1 MSTIAII
8 ALIGVFAFV
17 FMGAIFYASIYKR
30 CPSDKILVI
39 YGKGMGE
46 DEAGQGLSARCV
58 HGGGKMVWPVFQNYG
73 WLDLT
78 PITIDIDLTDAL
90 STENIRVSTP
100 STYTI
105 GISTEPGIMQNAA
118 ERLLGESLS
127 DIRNLARDII
137 FGQMRVAIATMKI
150 EEINADRDRFIEN
163 ISKGLEPE
171 LEKVGLRLINVNIKD
186 VNDKSGYIDA
196 LGREAAAK
204 AINEAKK
211 QVAEQE
217 RNGEIG
223 KAEAEQE
230 QRIKVAQADARA
242 VEGENE
248 SEVQIAE
255 SNSERRQKEAEAERQ
270 AIAAEKVSKAKA
282 KEEAYVAEKEAEQV
296 RAEREEATQRADTV
310 IPARIEKE
318 RIETLAEADAE
329 EERRHRQGEAD
340 GIRAVM
346 EARAAGLLAQ
356 LKNKGEGFKS
366 IVRSCENDPELA
378 TTMLIAEQLPDLVS
392 EQVKA
397 ISDIDFDSV
406 TVWENGSGENGK
418 TSTANFLS
426 GLVGSLPPLHELTE
440 NAGIDLPDYLG
451 SLQQNGNGNDLNER
465 QLKERLSELQATA
478 PETTQEAV
486 KAEAPSSS
494 GKQGSDRMK
503 ELRSLVEENR
513 NHLKDL
519 LPDDTEELSEAEQTK
534 AASLLGRWAERLSDA
549 SLEWFMQ
556 REDEV
561 EGPEPLEEIQSDL
574 EQNPGTYISAS
585 KEGPWIPYTILLDAL
600 QRLQS

>member
-1 MSTIAII
+1 MPTIPII
-8 ALIGVFAFV
+8 ALIGVFAFI
-17 FMGAIFYASIYKR
+17 FMGAVFYASIYKR

-39 YGKGMGE
+39 FGKGMGQ
-46 DEAGQGLSARCV
+46 DEAGQGLSAKCV

-90 STENIRVSTP
+90 SAENIRVSTP
-100 STYTI
+100 STYTV

-118 ERLLGESLS
+118 ERLLGESLN

-196 LGREAAAK
+196 LGREAAAQ

-211 QVAEQE
+211 KVAEQE

-223 KAEAEQE
+223 KAQAERE
-230 QRIKVAQADARA
+230 QRIQVAQADAEA
-242 VEGENE
+242 VEGENK

-255 SNSERRQKEAEAERQ
+255 SDSKRRQKEAEAERK
-270 AIAAEKVSKAKA
+270 ALAAEKVSEAKA
-282 KEEAYVAEKEAEQV
+282 KEEAYKAEKEAEKV
-296 RAEREEATQRADTV
+296 RAERETATQRADTV
-310 IPARIEKE
+310 VPAEIEKE
-318 RIETLAEADAE
+318 RIEILAEADAE
-329 EERRHRQGEAD
+329 EERRNRQGEAD

-346 EARAAGLLAQ
+346 EARAEGLLAQ
-356 LKNKGEGFKS
+356 LRNKGQGFQS
-366 IVRSCENDPELA
+366 IVQACQNDPQLA
-378 TTMLIAEQLPDLVS
+378 TTMMIAEQLPDLVS
-392 EQVKA
+392 EQVNA

-406 TVWENGSGENGK
+406 TVWENGGGENGK

-440 NAGIDLPDYLG
+440 NAGIDLPNYLG
-451 SLQQNGNGNDLNER
+451 SLQGNGSGVSADEI
-465 QLKERLSELQATA
+465 
-478 PETTQEAV
+478 EAMGEALEK
-486 KAEAPSSS
+486 KADRR
-494 GKQGSDRMK
+494 KQVEDRV
-503 ELRSLVEENR
+503 RSLVQKNASHLSDFSPSEGDEFTSDELDR
-513 NHLKDL
+513 TVSTIIDRAKKLGDASSEWHLK
-519 LPDDTEELSEAEQTK
+519 
-534 AASLLGRWAERLSDA
+534 
-549 SLEWFMQ
+549 
-556 REDEV
+556 REGEV
-561 EGPEPLEEIQSDL
+561 QGPETLENLRGDL
-574 EQNPGTYISAS
+574 EQNPGTYVSTTGEA
-585 KEGPWIPYTILLDAL
+585 PWIPYKLLRHTRKMLEQAGSSSEQAGESSDG
-600 QRLQS
+600 

>member
-39 YGKGMGE
+39 YGKGMGQ
-46 DEAGQGLSARCV
+46 DEAGEGLSARCV

-90 STENIRVSTP
+90 STENIRISTP
-100 STYTI
+100 STYTV

-223 KAEAEQE
+223 KAEAERE
-230 QRIKVAQADARA
+230 QRIQVAQADAEA

-255 SNSERRQKEAEAERQ
+255 SNSKRRQKEAEAERQ
-270 AIAAEKVSKAKA
+270 ALAAEKVSEAKA
-282 KEEAYVAEKEAEQV
+282 KQEAYVAEKEAEQV

-310 IPARIEKE
+310 VPARIEKE

-329 EERRHRQGEAD
+329 EERRHKQGEAD
-340 GIRAVM
+340 GIQAVM
-346 EARAAGLLAQ
+346 EARAKGLLAQ
-356 LKNKGEGFKS
+356 LRNKGKGFRS
-366 IVRSCENDPELA
+366 IVQSCQNDPQLA
-378 TTMLIAEQLPDLVS
+378 TTMMIAEQLPDLVS

-397 ISDIDFDSV
+397 ISEIDFDSV
-406 TVWENGSGENGK
+406 TVWENGTGENGR
-418 TSTANFLS
+418 TSTADFLS

-451 SLQQNGNGNDLNER
+451 SLRQGEHGKGMMDPDRTEEGLNTSGETNSGETATTAGR
-465 QLKERLSELQATA
+465 EAHETGSEP
-478 PETTQEAV
+478 PE
-486 KAEAPSSS
+486 S
-494 GKQGSDRMK
+494 GDRG
-503 ELRSLVEENR
+503 ELRALVKEYR
-513 NHLKDL
+513 SHLTDL
-519 LPDDTEELSEAEQTK
+519 LPEDAEELTDAQITK
-534 AASLLGRWAERLSDA
+534 AASLLGRWAKRLSDE
-549 SLEWFMQ
+549 SLDWYMQ
-556 REDEV
+556 VDNQV
-561 EGPEPLEEIQSDL
+561 EGPAALEEIREDL
-574 EQNPGTYISAS
+574 EDNPGTYISAS
-585 KEGPWIPYTILLDAL
+585 LEGPWIPYNVLEEAY
-600 QRLQS
+600 QRL

>member
-1 MSTIAII
+1 MTVAVI

-17 FMGAIFYASIYKR
+17 FMGAVFYASIYKR

-39 YGKGMGE
+39 FGKGMGE
-46 DEAGQGLSARCV
+46 DEAGKGLSARCV

-78 PITIDIDLTDAL
+78 PLTIDIDLTDAL
-90 STENIRVSTP
+90 SAENIRVSTP

-118 ERLLGESLS
+118 ERLLGESLN

-137 FGQMRVAIATMKI
+137 FGQMRVVIATMKI

-211 QVAEQE
+211 KVAEQE

-223 KAEAEQE
+223 KAEAERE
-230 QRIKVAQADARA
+230 QRIQVAQADAEA
-242 VEGENE
+242 VEGENK

-255 SNSERRQKEAEAERQ
+255 SDSKRRQKEAEAERK
-270 AIAAEKVSKAKA
+270 ALAAEKVSEAKA
-282 KEEAYVAEKEAEQV
+282 KEEAYEAEKEAEQV
-296 RAEREEATQRADTV
+296 RADREAATQRADTV
-310 IPARIEKE
+310 IPAQIEKE

-329 EERRHRQGEAD
+329 EERRNKQGEAD
-340 GIRAVM
+340 GIQAVM
-346 EARAAGLLAQ
+346 EARAHGLLAQ
-356 LKNKGEGFKS
+356 LRNKGKGFKS
-366 IVRSCENDPELA
+366 IVQACENDPQLA
-378 TTMLIAEQLPDLVS
+378 TTLMIAEQLPDLVS
-392 EQVKA
+392 EQVNA

-451 SLQQNGNGNDLNER
+451 SLQENGNRASTGTETGANRGITARDQGGSVEDQLRNLIEENRAHLTGFLPKQGELSTADLEKAISVLAKR
-465 QLKERLSELQATA
+465 AHRLSEPASEWLL
-478 PETTQEAV
+478 
-486 KAEAPSSS
+486 KMD
-494 GKQGSDRMK
+494 DR
-503 ELRSLVEENR
+503 
-513 NHLKDL
+513 
-519 LPDDTEELSEAEQTK
+519 
-534 AASLLGRWAERLSDA
+534 
-549 SLEWFMQ
+549 
-556 REDEV
+556 V
-561 EGPEPLEEIQSDL
+561 EGPVALEEVRSDL
-574 EQNPGTYISAS
+574 EENPGRLIRPSG
-585 KEGPWIPYTILLDAL
+585 EQGWVPYNVIKQAADLLSSD
-600 QRLQS
+600 QNTSE